1 MPRGRRL
8 RGPTAKRTR
17 SHARPEAAHF
27 AGGFICPR
35 DLRGRLSR
43 LWTFLGAP
51 VPSERRA
58 ADVITIRIEPEL
70 RAKAHKT
77 TSEV

>member
-1 MPRGRRL
+1 
-8 RGPTAKRTR
+8 
-17 SHARPEAAHF
+17 
-27 AGGFICPR
+27 
-35 DLRGRLSR
+35 LSR

-70 RAKAHKT
+70 RAAVERRAKAHKT